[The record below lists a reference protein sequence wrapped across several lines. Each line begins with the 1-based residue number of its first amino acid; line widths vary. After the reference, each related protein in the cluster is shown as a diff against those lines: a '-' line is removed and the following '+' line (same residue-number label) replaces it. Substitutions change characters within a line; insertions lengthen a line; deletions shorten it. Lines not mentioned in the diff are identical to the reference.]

1 MGGGGDGSWGGR
13 CAWLWLQFCTVVQR
27 LQLPRTFI
35 AWLHTC
41 FLCPLRCLQ
50 AALEFLLRSGRQ
62 PDILHCHDWSSADV
76 ARAYWSDYH
85 HYGLWKPN
93 VVSGVV
99 VRFRIWGESGC
110 TGTHWWAEL
119 RGCRLRHFATHRP
132 ARGQPTLHVHSPAL
146 QTLCPLMALLPTLP
160 SPPPSPLQVFTIHNM
175 DFGEKKLG
183 DAAYFSQRFTTVS
196 PTYAWEVGGRAGLL
210 AACQTAWTAVGKL
223 AVNAEKGWR
232 IGCLYASLAVC
243 LCVCVQ
249 EKAKKEKES
258 AAKRKSSG
266 GAAPS
271 AKVCG
276 LRGGDG
282 VRGGVKC
289 TCCATT
295 ASLLPALWLL
305 TCSCVGCGCC
315 CCCCCCRKP
324 RRRLSQRQRRRAR

>member
-1 MGGGGDGSWGGR
+1 MWQTGR
-13 CAWLWLQFCTVVQR
+13 PAQTLVLILFVSFPLLNAR
-27 LQLPRTFI
+27 LQEADKKAKEKAKRE
-35 AWLHTC
+35 
-41 FLCPLRCLQ
+41 R
-50 AALEFLLRSGRQ
+50 AA
-62 PDILHCHDWSSADV
+62 A
-76 ARAYWSDYH
+76 
-85 HYGLWKPN
+85 KK
-93 VVSGVV
+93 
-99 VRFRIWGESGC
+99 
-110 TGTHWWAEL
+110 
-119 RGCRLRHFATHRP
+119 
-132 ARGQPTLHVHSPAL
+132 
-146 QTLCPLMALLPTLP
+146 
-160 SPPPSPLQVFTIHNM
+160 
-175 DFGEKKLG
+175 EKE
-183 DAAYFSQRFTTVS
+183 AAKKEK
-196 PTYAWEVGGRAGLL
+196 AAAKKGKVGGRAGLL